1 MIHGLSFGWRD
12 ARASGVPSIPE
23 GHRR

>member
-12 ARASGVPSIPE
+12 ARASGAPSMLE